1 MNNNTTDIKFFT
13 NEENSTLL
21 SRFKNTLK
29 DSQYFDILVGYFRLS
44 GFHQLYDSFEKIEKT
59 RILVGLNVDKA
70 TYDIIMQNQENGL
83 IDFES
88 DKPIF
93 VQIAEWLED
102 AILSN
107 AFEEESQIPS
117 ITEISVMCKINP
129 ATALKGIN
137 MLVDKEIVY
146 KKRGLGMFVK
156 EGAVKKLMK
165 ERKNMFY
172 ESYIEALLDEA
183 KKLNL
188 NKEDIIEM
196 IERGY
201 SK

>member
-1 MNNNTTDIKFFT
+1 MN
-13 NEENSTLL
+13 
-21 SRFKNTLK
+21 
-29 DSQYFDILVGYFRLS
+29 
-44 GFHQLYDSFEKIEKT
+44 
-59 RILVGLNVDKA
+59 
-70 TYDIIMQNQENGL
+70 

-137 MLVDKEIVY
+137 MLVDNEIVY

-188 NKEDIIEM
+188 NKEDIMEM

-201 SK
+201 EK

>member
-1 MNNNTTDIKFFT
+1 VN
-13 NEENSTLL
+13 
-21 SRFKNTLK
+21 
-29 DSQYFDILVGYFRLS
+29 
-44 GFHQLYDSFEKIEKT
+44 
-59 RILVGLNVDKA
+59 
-70 TYDIIMQNQENGL
+70 

-93 VQIAEWLED
+93 IQIAEWLED

-137 MLVDKEIVY
+137 MLVDKDIVY

-156 EGAVKKLMK
+156 EGAVNKLMK

-172 ESYIEALLDEA
+172 ESYIEVLLQEA
-183 KKLNL
+183 RKLNL
-188 NKEDIIEM
+188 NKEDIMEM

-201 SK
+201 EK